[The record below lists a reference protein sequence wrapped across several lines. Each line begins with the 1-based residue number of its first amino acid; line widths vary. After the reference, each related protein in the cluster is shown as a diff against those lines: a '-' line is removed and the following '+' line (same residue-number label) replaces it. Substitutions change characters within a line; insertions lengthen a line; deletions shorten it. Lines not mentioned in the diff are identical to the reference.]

1 MDFFCYTF
9 TFFVRFGV
17 IKNRVTNVNSKY
29 FNGNFDHFICRIW
42 SILFLYTPDHQPW
55 LFEKLI
61 FELNASSYNF
71 KITCIL
77 LRQVIYLNKMVLSSV
92 KSTILISWSLPAS
105 VPLILLL
112 ELMKL
117 AHTSV
122 SLMCNN
128 VENRHP
134 WKTSQ
139 VRVKGSGR
147 RSFILTLDRIL
158 GYVSSTMWMDLS
170 PHIYIYKCIY
180 IYIYIIH
187 IIFIYIYIYICQRY
201 IYLYT
206 YIYIYI
212 YLSFLR
218 FCLW

>member
-1 MDFFCYTF
+1 
-9 TFFVRFGV
+9 
-17 IKNRVTNVNSKY
+17 
-29 FNGNFDHFICRIW
+29 
-42 SILFLYTPDHQPW
+42 
-55 LFEKLI
+55 
-61 FELNASSYNF
+61 
-71 KITCIL
+71 
-77 LRQVIYLNKMVLSSV
+77 MVLSSV

-180 IYIYIIH
+180 IYIYIYIYIIH
-187 IIFIYIYIYICQRY
+187 IIYIYIYIYIFIYICQRY

-206 YIYIYI
+206 YIYIYTYI
-212 YLSFLR
+212 SLFYLFVYGRYDSCSRSNTHGANLSWCSSYFIWKVFIKYCFKAIIICLR
-218 FCLW
+218 T